1 MLPVDRAT
9 GAVPPQV
16 PLYRVLTGYP
26 RCTPGVLTGTH
37 GCVRVRVC
45 TCALPRLDTRCS
57 GPWPHLVRS
66 RAAATQ
72 TRRECT
78 LAPLQ
83 AWLGLRSAAAPTAR
97 AAVQAVVVLESRARW
112 PTRTRS
118 MRAERT
124 STIPVSTHATAR
136 SRSRALTRPHA
147 RARKHTH
154 ARTHTGRH
162 ARVHTRALAHTNT
175 PAHALSLD
183 ALTRSKRC
191 CVRIR
196 RCA

>member
-1 MLPVDRAT
+1 MRPVGPVT
-9 GAVPPQV
+9 GAVLPQV
-16 PLYRVLTGYP
+16 PLHRVLTGCP

-37 GCVRVRVC
+37 GCVRACARA
-45 TCALPRLDTRCS
+45 ALPRLDARCS
-57 GPWPHLVRS
+57 GPWPRLLRS
-66 RAAATQ
+66 SAPAPQ
-72 TRRECT
+72 TRRERT

-97 AAVQAVVVLESRARW
+97 AAIQAVVVLESRARW
-112 PTRTRS
+112 LTRSRS

-124 STIPVSTHATAR
+124 STILVSTHMTAR
-136 SRSRALTRPHA
+136 SRSHALTRPHA
-147 RARKHTH
+147 RAHTH
-154 ARTHTGRH
+154 AHACMHTGRH
-162 ARVHTRALAHTNT
+162 ARAHTRALAQSNA